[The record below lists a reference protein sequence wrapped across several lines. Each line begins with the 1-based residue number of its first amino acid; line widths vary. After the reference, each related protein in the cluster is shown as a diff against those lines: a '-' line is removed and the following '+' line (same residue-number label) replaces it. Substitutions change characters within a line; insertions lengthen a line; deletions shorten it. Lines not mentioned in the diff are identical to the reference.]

1 MLRSTP
7 LHNNPTMRHCLP
19 FLAFTFVC
27 SIAADNVTW
36 IDNEHGNVI
45 SFDGDQGWK
54 IWECPGNN
62 YCDSMVSFCD
72 DESDCRREDVARKV
86 YYGPFNNDIDDSKWM
101 MRRFECEESSDVS
114 IQLQVSSC
122 NADGTKNE
130 DDLTLWIAGS
140 KLGKYAIDST
150 SGVLLDDAGTL
161 SKDDCSSYFTQ
172 TIAPEDGVSVDGHS
186 RFEVRFRHRTQEH
199 SEAYIH
205 DIEIQCAPDGRHSEA
220 DESPEATHEH
230 YCVSGFEEDLEFMN
244 GEYALFMDTEDHL
257 ILDAN
262 GYAYFAKHD
271 VNGEAFLYLHDG
283 STWVIGETLNGGD
296 FVFGCNQT
304 VDDVVGHEYFRGIA
318 DLECDDEVSLVEGEC
333 EDHHTTISDMIHGVV
348 IEYEEAVEGYMWTH
362 PLNVLMIGLFV
373 SVFVCMCAISCVMCF
388 KMKSGESYG
397 KMVTFEES
405 ASDDTEFDDDE
416 EPLSAI

>member
-1 MLRSTP
+1 
-7 LHNNPTMRHCLP
+7 MRHCLP

-150 SGVLLDDAGTL
+150 SGVLLDDSGTEL
-161 SKDDCSSYFTQ
+161 RSTRRRTFTTLRSSVLPMADIPKRMNLRRRRMNIIAYPDSK
-172 TIAPEDGVSVDGHS
+172 TIWN
-186 RFEVRFRHRTQEH
+186 
-199 SEAYIH
+199 
-205 DIEIQCAPDGRHSEA
+205 
-220 DESPEATHEH
+220 
-230 YCVSGFEEDLEFMN
+230 L
-244 GEYALFMDTEDHL
+244 
-257 ILDAN
+257 
-262 GYAYFAKHD
+262 
-271 VNGEAFLYLHDG
+271 
-283 STWVIGETLNGGD
+283 
-296 FVFGCNQT
+296 
-304 VDDVVGHEYFRGIA
+304 
-318 DLECDDEVSLVEGEC
+318 
-333 EDHHTTISDMIHGVV
+333 
-348 IEYEEAVEGYMWTH
+348 
-362 PLNVLMIGLFV
+362 
-373 SVFVCMCAISCVMCF
+373 
-388 KMKSGESYG
+388 
-397 KMVTFEES
+397 
-405 ASDDTEFDDDE
+405 
-416 EPLSAI
+416 